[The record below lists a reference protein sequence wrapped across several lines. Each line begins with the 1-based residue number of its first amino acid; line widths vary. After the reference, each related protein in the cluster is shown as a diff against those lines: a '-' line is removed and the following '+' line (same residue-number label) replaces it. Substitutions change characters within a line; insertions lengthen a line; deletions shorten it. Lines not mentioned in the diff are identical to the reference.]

1 FIVIICKS
9 ITLPKSEI
17 EEGTEHGDEAI
28 NRDSCNPEELSQ
40 DNIPS
45 PVQNLSSSGAEL
57 NPYSTNNEA
66 IDKELNSTDQSESN
80 TISEKELQQV
90 DRTEPKGNE
99 NVEESNLGSPKSSD
113 RHGDGGTV
121 KGDERM
127 QLVIK
132 GDQQISTNRYQV
144 DTKDLK
150 VQVGRI
156 LELALG
162 NDRLEPRIKNLYKL
176 MLSQDLYKLAYHN
189 IKSKPGNMTPG
200 IDEITLDGISLK
212 IIDRITKTM
221 QNQSFQF
228 KPVRRE
234 YIPKANGKMRPLGI
248 PSPMD
253 KLVQEAMR
261 IILEALFE
269 PKFLNTS
276 HGFRPGRGCHTALKE
291 ISL

>member
-1 FIVIICKS
+1 
-9 ITLPKSEI
+9 
-17 EEGTEHGDEAI
+17 
-28 NRDSCNPEELSQ
+28 
-40 DNIPS
+40 
-45 PVQNLSSSGAEL
+45 
-57 NPYSTNNEA
+57 
-66 IDKELNSTDQSESN
+66 
-80 TISEKELQQV
+80 
-90 DRTEPKGNE
+90 
-99 NVEESNLGSPKSSD
+99 
-113 RHGDGGTV
+113 
-121 KGDERM
+121 M

-176 MLSQDLYKLAYHN
+176 MLSQDLYLLAYHN